1 MYKYSTITCKLDTK
15 IEQSKQGTYFLCT
28 YFLFNITKHLSDI
41 KKKNVYIYICHNKK
55 DKL

>member
-15 IEQSKQGTYFLCT
+15 IEQCKQGT

-41 KKKNVYIYICHNKK
+41 KIYICHNKK

>member
-15 IEQSKQGTYFLCT
+15 IEQSKQGTYFL
-28 YFLFNITKHLSDI
+28 FNITKHLSDI
-41 KKKNVYIYICHNKK
+41 KKKNVYIYIYICHNKK